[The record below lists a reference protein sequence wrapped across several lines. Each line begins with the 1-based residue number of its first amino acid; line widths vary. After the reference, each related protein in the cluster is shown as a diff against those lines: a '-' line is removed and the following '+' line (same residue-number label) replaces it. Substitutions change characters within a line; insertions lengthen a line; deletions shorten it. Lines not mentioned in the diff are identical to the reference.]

1 MALSKCSFSAN
12 LALTREFVDISV
24 YLVIVIIF
32 FPWKTEENAPAI
44 NATPSLLMYV
54 HMFVD
59 DVGFSFTFLRSARL
73 QRVFSKR
80 Q

>member
-1 MALSKCSFSAN
+1 MFIFDQSSSHPGMCQHICLSCHC
-12 LALTREFVDISV
+12 
-24 YLVIVIIF
+24 YHF

-44 NATPSLLMYV
+44 NATVSLLMNV

-73 QRVFSKR
+73 QSGLFKKAI